1 MKLRL
6 SNKTFQSNHLKILQ
20 RYINNKSHA
29 HLLGVDYDFY
39 SSLQNTYTLNKTDT
53 VSSQL
58 SNNKKFQTIV
68 LTDLLETSDDI
79 YSLFQQTKQV
89 LTNDGKLV
97 VTTVNY
103 KYVFVIKF
111 LEFLKLKNKSPKLS
125 HINKRHIINLAQ
137 TSGFEFIHS
146 HTKQIIPF
154 HGFGIIAFINKFL
167 EMVLSKFNLGIIQYI
182 IFKNIPDKPFLNKR
196 TLIVPAKNEEGN
208 IEILFKELS
217 KLNLHEIIFSVG
229 KSKDNTLQVINECKN
244 KYNDLNI
251 VVHEQ
256 SQDGKANSIWEA
268 FDFVTGEVV
277 AILDSDLSVEP
288 MELENFYTII
298 DNNYADFVN
307 GSRLIYPMEK
317 ESMRTINFIGNRIFQ
332 FIVSF
337 IIGIRLSDS
346 LCGTKVFKKEFID
359 SIYWWQK
366 EFSLLDPFCDFDLI
380 FTAAITGEKIVE
392 YPIHYKS
399 RIYGSTQISR
409 FKDGFKLIIYLIKS
423 FVIFNTSKK

>member
-146 HTKQIIPF
+146 H
-154 HGFGIIAFINKFL
+154 N
-167 EMVLSKFNLGIIQYI
+167 
-182 IFKNIPDKPFLNKR
+182 
-196 TLIVPAKNEEGN
+196 
-208 IEILFKELS
+208 
-217 KLNLHEIIFSVG
+217 
-229 KSKDNTLQVINECKN
+229 
-244 KYNDLNI
+244 
-251 VVHEQ
+251 
-256 SQDGKANSIWEA
+256 
-268 FDFVTGEVV
+268 
-277 AILDSDLSVEP
+277 
-288 MELENFYTII
+288 
-298 DNNYADFVN
+298 
-307 GSRLIYPMEK
+307 
-317 ESMRTINFIGNRIFQ
+317 
-332 FIVSF
+332 
-337 IIGIRLSDS
+337 
-346 LCGTKVFKKEFID
+346 
-359 SIYWWQK
+359 
-366 EFSLLDPFCDFDLI
+366 
-380 FTAAITGEKIVE
+380 
-392 YPIHYKS
+392 
-399 RIYGSTQISR
+399 
-409 FKDGFKLIIYLIKS
+409 
-423 FVIFNTSKK
+423 